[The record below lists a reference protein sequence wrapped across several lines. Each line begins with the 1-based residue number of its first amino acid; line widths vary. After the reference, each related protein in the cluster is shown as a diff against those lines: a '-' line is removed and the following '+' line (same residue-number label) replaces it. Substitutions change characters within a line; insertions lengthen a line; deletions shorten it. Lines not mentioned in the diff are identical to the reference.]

1 MFSRDLIRALDP
13 DEFAADC
20 GLTLDPWQSRLLSST
35 ARKVLLCCSRQSG
48 KSTSTALLAL
58 HGAVFDP
65 GLYLVFSPSQRQST
79 ELVLK
84 VKEHIRAMADPPE
97 IAMESVTRLEFANH
111 SRIISLPGT
120 ETTIRGYSAA
130 KCVII
135 DEAARVP
142 DDLMAAV
149 RPILAVSGGR
159 LIILSSPAGR
169 RGFFYEA
176 DMYGQ
181 DWERYRITADQCPRI
196 SKEFLEDELRDL
208 GPLKYAAEYECE
220 YTDDELQVF
229 PSAIIDAAFRPEI
242 LPLWP
247 L

>member
-58 HGAVFDP
+58 HGAIFDP

-111 SRIISLPGT
+111 SRIISLPGSEAT
-120 ETTIRGYSAA
+120 VRGYSAA
-130 KCVII
+130 KAVIV
-135 DEAARVP
+135 DEAART
-142 DDLMAAV
+142 DDALMAAV
-149 RPILAVSGGR
+149 RPILATSGGR
-159 LIILSSPAGR
+159 LIALSSPAGR
-169 RGFFYEA
+169 RGWFFEA
-176 DMYGQ
+176 DQHGK
-181 DWERYRITADQCPRI
+181 DWERYRVTADMCPRI
-196 SKEFLEDELRDL
+196 SKEFLEDELREL
-208 GPLKYAAEYECE
+208 GPLKYAAEYECQ

-229 PSAIIDAAFRPEI
+229 PSAIIDAAFRPDI